1 MTHTDPLFR
10 EFKWLYFKVEPR
22 MIDRLST
29 EVIFISASV
38 KIFSSSAILK
48 EV

>member
-1 MTHTDPLFR
+1 
-10 EFKWLYFKVEPR
+10 

-29 EVIFISASV
+29 EVIFISESV

-48 EV
+48 DRSLVQIGSASLLALFNV